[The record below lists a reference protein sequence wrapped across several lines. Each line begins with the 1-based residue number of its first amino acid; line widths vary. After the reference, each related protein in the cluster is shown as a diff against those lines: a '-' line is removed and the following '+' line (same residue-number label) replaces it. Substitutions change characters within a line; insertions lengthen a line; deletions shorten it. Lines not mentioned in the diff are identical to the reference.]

1 MDGGTGI
8 PVRDTILWVDDTGET
23 DLPPILCLH
32 SLFLDGRMFDALV
45 PAAKGRF
52 RVIRPDFRGQ
62 GSSAPSTQAVVT
74 MDCCAD
80 DMIALIETLG
90 LPPVHLIAA
99 SMGGDVAVRIAARRP
114 DLCASMVMM
123 GSSVRGEPDDQ
134 KAHFTDL
141 LDRTYATGFVGGDL
155 DMMMSIMFGA
165 TTRSKPEKQAML
177 DHWRTHIGR
186 LAPSAW
192 AAMHGVVERPSAVS
206 LLPQVKAPTLVY
218 LSDEDV
224 ARPQEWTHEVVNNI
238 PGAKLAR
245 LEGVGH
251 SPILE
256 VPDVVIPST
265 LDFMASTLRAL
276 EIRPAPAGA

>member
-1 MDGGTGI
+1 MKSATGI
-8 PVRDTILWVDDTGET
+8 AVRDTILWVDDTGEA

-62 GSSAPSTQAVVT
+62 GSSAPSTDALVT

-80 DMIALIETLG
+80 DMIALIETLA

-123 GSSVRGEPDDQ
+123 GSSARGEPEDQ
-134 KAHFTDL
+134 KGNFTDL
-141 LDRTYATGFVGGDL
+141 LDRTRAIGFVGDDL

-165 TTRSKPEKQAML
+165 TTRSKPEKQAMIE
-177 DHWRTHIGR
+177 HWRTHIGR
-186 LAPSAW
+186 LAPSTW
-192 AAMHGVVERPSAVS
+192 AAMVGVVERPSAVS
-206 LLPQVKAPTLVY
+206 LLPRVKAPTLVY
-218 LSDEDV
+218 LSDEDI
-224 ARPQEWTHEVVNNI
+224 ARPQEWTHEVADNI
-238 PGAKLAR
+238 PGATLQR
-245 LEGVGH
+245 LEAVGH

-256 VPDVVIPST
+256 IPDIVIPQT
-265 LDFMASTLRAL
+265 LDFMAGAQRAL
-276 EIRPAPAGA
+276 RTQPAHTGA